1 MQRFPTKFKFKCFFK
16 GGSSSRV
23 VLGAAKLRENK
34 RKQKIPGS
42 PPGPGK
48 LKKKNKRGPGF
59 NPMELFRSPAL
70 GKKG

>member
-1 MQRFPTKFKFKCFFK
+1 MGYFVVLKVMIQ

-34 RKQKIPGS
+34 RKQKKIPGS

-48 LKKKNKRGPGF
+48 KKKKINSVTFKIEGYILPRV
-59 NPMELFRSPAL
+59 N
-70 GKKG
+70 